1 MREAVF
7 YDKGYGYF
15 RSCIDFRIEQGIEDD
30 QIVELVKFIMA
41 HGIKNS
47 KEITQKMWIEWS
59 KKHEWKNIREFMEG
73 NDDVIYIPQADGVDE
88 EEHQGQSRI
97 DRRRGRRLPD
107 RGGNSR
113 VEAQSGGR
121 NADLKIKSRR
131 IE

>member
-1 MREAVF
+1 VREAVF

-59 KKHEWKNIREFMEG
+59 KHPRVHG
-73 NDDVIYIPQADGVDE
+73 RQ
-88 EEHQGQSRI
+88 
-97 DRRRGRRLPD
+97 RRRHLHTP
-107 RGGNSR
+107 S
-113 VEAQSGGR
+113 
-121 NADLKIKSRR
+121 
-131 IE
+131 